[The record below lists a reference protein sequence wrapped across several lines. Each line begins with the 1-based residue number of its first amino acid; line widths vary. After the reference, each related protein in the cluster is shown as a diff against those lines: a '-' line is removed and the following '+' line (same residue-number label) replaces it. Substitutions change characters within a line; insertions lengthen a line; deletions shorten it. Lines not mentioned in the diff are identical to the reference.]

1 MLLNFAPPIKRKD
14 SVKYLGIELASAISF
29 SSLVESVIKKSKFS
43 SEICVQVS
51 KTYTLFCSY
60 SMFIWLYSNINKSDQ
75 KKLKIIQNKMVRF
88 INCMFWSKNSCMLV
102 TANFLKLVFLK
113 STKDQNNLYCI
124 TCIKY
129 IILGRIII
137 FDPTS
142 ILLLT
147 YMIIIQEIADS
158 TLTVP
163 ERVGSIGNSFYYN
176 AIKHWNSLPNG
187 VKEIENY
194 AHFKRK

>member
-1 MLLNFAPPIKRKD
+1 MTPISSNQEKE

-29 SSLVESVIKKSKFS
+29 SSLVESVVKKAKFS
-43 SEICVQVS
+43 SEIFVQIS
-51 KTYTLFCSY
+51 SCMDLKARHTLCFALFQCLFDYANLHGIVHKQVRS
-60 SMFIWLYSNINKSDQ
+60 

-88 INCMFWSKNSCMLV
+88 INCSGPRTHVGYSELSK
-102 TANFLKLVFLK
+102 AVFLK
-113 STKDQNNLYCI
+113 STKDQNNSYCN

-147 YMIIIQEIADS
+147 YMIIIQELDDS
-158 TLTVP
+158 T
-163 ERVGSIGNSFYYN
+163 
-176 AIKHWNSLPNG
+176 
-187 VKEIENY
+187 
-194 AHFKRK
+194 